1 MQPELLTTRHP
12 LYAEAEA
19 LMEQAFPPD
28 ERRPKEKQR
37 YVTDHD
43 PRFRPCA
50 LVRDGEF
57 IGLLTYWE
65 LDGLIYVEH
74 LATRPELR
82 GGGLGAA
89 ALEALKA
96 KAGGVPIV
104 LEVEPPADELTRRRI
119 GFYQRQGFTLWAD
132 SPYLQPAYAPGQGT
146 PSLLLMVCGHLDEKA
161 DFDRVRR
168 TLHCGPYGLGVP
180 LLELPASGS
189 PLHEETVSVRHLS
202 TGYTDSRHPVTVA
215 SDVNASLRS
224 GELTCL
230 LGANGAG
237 KSTLLRTLAAF
248 QPPLGGEV
256 YILGRRIGDYTS
268 RELARLVSVV
278 LTEKPALRGMT
289 VTELVGMG
297 RTPYTGF
304 FGGLDATDRARVR
317 EALDRVGI
325 THLADRHVHTLSDG
339 ERQKVMI
346 AKALAQ
352 QTPIVLL
359 DEPTAFL
366 DYPGKV
372 DMMHLLHT
380 LARDTGKTILLSTHD
395 LDLAL
400 RLADRLWLLER
411 GGAVHIGTPED
422 LALDGTLPRFF
433 AADGMAF
440 DASQGLF
447 RPVLSG
453 TTPVRL
459 TGDAACFGL
468 LTKALMRTGR
478 RATTEE
484 PAPERVEAVRRDG
497 SFRFLLHRPDAPMQ
511 ECPTVEALL
520 DALGPAPES

>member
-1 MQPELLTTRHP
+1 MKLELLTTCHRF
-12 LYAEAEA
+12 YFEVEA
-19 LMEQAFPPD
+19 LMELAFPPD
-28 ERRPKEKQR
+28 ERRPKDKQR
-37 YVTDHD
+37 FLTDEE
-43 PRFRPCA
+43 PRFFPCA
-50 LVRDGEF
+50 LVRDSEF
-57 IGLLTYWE
+57 LGLLTYWE

-74 LATRPELR
+74 LAMLPELR
-82 GGGLGAA
+82 GGGLGGA
-89 ALEALKA
+89 ALEVLKA
-96 KAGGVPIV
+96 KAGGVPLV
-104 LEVEPPADELTRRRI
+104 LEVEPPTDDLTRRRI
-119 GFYQRQGFTLWAD
+119 SFYRRQGFTLWAD

-146 PSLLLMVCGHLDEKA
+146 PSLLLMVYGRLDEKA
-161 DFDRVRR
+161 DFERVRR
-168 TLHCGPYGLGVP
+168 ILHCGPYGLEVP
-180 LLELPASGS
+180 LLASS
-189 PLHEETVSVRHLS
+189 SASAPLHEETVCVCRLS

-248 QPPLGGEV
+248 QPPLKGEV
-256 YILGRRIGDYTS
+256 HILGRRIDDYTS

-278 LTEKPALRGMT
+278 LTEKPDLRDMT

-380 LARDTGKTILLSTHD
+380 LARDTGKTIFLSTHD

-447 RPVLSG
+447 RPVLPG
-453 TTPVRL
+453 RTFIRL
-459 TGDAACFGL
+459 TGDATCFGL

-478 RATTEE
+478 QATTEE